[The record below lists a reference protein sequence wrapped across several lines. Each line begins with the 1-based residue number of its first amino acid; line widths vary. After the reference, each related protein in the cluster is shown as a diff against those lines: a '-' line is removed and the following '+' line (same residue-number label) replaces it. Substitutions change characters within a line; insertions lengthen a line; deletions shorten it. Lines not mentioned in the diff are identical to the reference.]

1 MVQVRL
7 LIFTLILLISP
18 LLDGAAAQVN
28 PVNFTYYSLPE
39 GFQFTKPSD
48 TLKLPPSI
56 AYQGNWKDFNLG
68 MDQHHILI
76 RLNYPDKLVP
86 PNLVD
91 IEVNSLDTVR
101 FFTFEGERLL
111 DYGIS
116 GDRIPFSQRKY
127 PYTNP
132 VFTLEDPSAVHD
144 IWIQIKTAG
153 VMQVPL
159 ELMEDQVFLKARRK
173 ADLINFFFIS
183 LMISAAIYS
192 FIFFLKVREFPSLF
206 FSIYAVSTAFVML
219 TEYGYAFQ
227 FFWPEYPALNHYQ
240 GVIYSTVGNV
250 LFFAYYFLKGKEHF
264 NLGFKLGYLLSFIG
278 FLTVALLNLVNLY
291 EASILLVTL
300 MLPLSYIFIAS
311 SAFYVLFIKKFRP
324 ALSFLIGWSMIFVA
338 ILMVSFRSFGYIP
351 VNTWTDSIPLLGFTI
366 EILILFFA
374 IAQSFYAIK
383 QENENLIKNQTKI
396 LERKVTERTRE
407 LEVIQI
413 EIANQNIQLL
423 SQQEELAQQAN
434 ILEQQNF
441 NIDQKNKELELHKVH
456 LEELV
461 AERTQAIS
469 VAVEEVSNRNQQLE
483 QFAYVTSHN
492 LRGPIATQLGLLN
505 LLQLMPE
512 SQRDSDVKD
521 MIERLSQ
528 TTQRLDGILKDL
540 AMILE
545 VSDKQDIKLEPLSL
559 KKAIDEAKGMVEQE
573 LMNSESLLDVKVPEN
588 QSVMAFHPYL
598 VSVFYNLFSNSI
610 KYREPGRKLK
620 ILVSLKELADK
631 SVLISVTDNGSGMD
645 MPKVREKIFGL
656 YKRFNT
662 KIEGRGVGLYLVK
675 TQVIRMG
682 GNIEVE
688 SESGVGTTFMISL
701 TTS

>member
-1 MVQVRL
+1 MPQIKL
-7 LIFTLILLISP
+7 LLLTLVLAISP
-18 LLDGAAAQVN
+18 IIQRIEAQAN
-28 PVNFTYYSLPE
+28 PVTFTYYALPK
-39 GFQFTKPSD
+39 GFLFTKPSD
-48 TLKLPPSI
+48 TLNLSAPKV
-56 AYQGNWKDFNLG
+56 YRGNWKDFNLG
-68 MDQHHILI
+68 VENQHILI
-76 RLNYPDKLVP
+76 HLSYHPKFIP

-101 FFTFEGERLL
+101 FFTFEGDRIL
-111 DYGIS
+111 DYGLS
-116 GDRIPFSQRKY
+116 GDRVPFSQRSY

-132 VFTLEDPSAVHD
+132 VFVIQNPTNIRD

-159 ELMEDQVFLKARRK
+159 EIMEDQVFLKARRK
-173 ADLINFFFIS
+173 ADLISFFFIS
-183 LMISAAIYS
+183 LMISAAVYS
-192 FIFFLKVREFPSLF
+192 FIIFLKVREWPSLF
-206 FSIYAVSTAFVML
+206 FSIYAGSTAFVML

-227 FFWPEYPALNHYQ
+227 FIWPEYPGLNHYQ
-240 GVIYSTVGNV
+240 GVIYSSVGNV
-250 LFFAYYFLKGKEHF
+250 LLFAYYFLKGKEHF
-264 NLGFKLGYLLSFIG
+264 NWAFKFGYIFLLAGFIA
-278 FLTVALLNLVNLY
+278 VALLNIVNLY

-300 MLPLSYIFIAS
+300 FLPLAYIFIAS

-324 ALSFLIGWSMIFVA
+324 ALSFLIGWSMIFIA
-338 ILMVSFRSFGYIP
+338 ILMISLRAFGYIP
-351 VNTWTDSIPLLGFTI
+351 VNTWTDSIPLVGFTI

-374 IAQSFYAIK
+374 IAQQFYAIK
-383 QENENLIKNQTKI
+383 LENQNLIKNQTKI
-396 LERKVTERTRE
+396 LERKVAERTRE

-434 ILEQQNF
+434 TLEQQNYH
-441 NIDQKNKELELHKVH
+441 IDLKNKELELHKTH

-461 AERTQAIS
+461 EERTQAIT

-505 LLQLMPE
+505 LLQLMPG
-512 SQRDSDVKD
+512 SQNDADVKEMVD
-521 MIERLSQ
+521 RLSQ

-545 VSDKQDIKLEPLSL
+545 VSDKQDIKLEALSL
-559 KKAIDEAKGMVEQE
+559 QKAITEAKGMVEQD
-573 LMNSESLLDVKVPEN
+573 LLDSESQLEVKIPDK
-588 QSVMAFHPYL
+588 QFVMAFHPYL

-631 SVLISVTDNGSGMD
+631 SVLIAVTDNGSGMD

>member
-1 MVQVRL
+1 
-7 LIFTLILLISP
+7 
-18 LLDGAAAQVN
+18 
-28 PVNFTYYSLPE
+28 
-39 GFQFTKPSD
+39 
-48 TLKLPPSI
+48 
-56 AYQGNWKDFNLG
+56 
-68 MDQHHILI
+68 
-76 RLNYPDKLVP
+76 
-86 PNLVD
+86 
-91 IEVNSLDTVR
+91 
-101 FFTFEGERLL
+101 
-111 DYGIS
+111 
-116 GDRIPFSQRKY
+116 
-127 PYTNP
+127 
-132 VFTLEDPSAVHD
+132 
-144 IWIQIKTAG
+144 
-153 VMQVPL
+153 
-159 ELMEDQVFLKARRK
+159 
-173 ADLINFFFIS
+173 
-183 LMISAAIYS
+183 
-192 FIFFLKVREFPSLF
+192 
-206 FSIYAVSTAFVML
+206 
-219 TEYGYAFQ
+219 
-227 FFWPEYPALNHYQ
+227 
-240 GVIYSTVGNV
+240 
-250 LFFAYYFLKGKEHF
+250 
-264 NLGFKLGYLLSFIG
+264 
-278 FLTVALLNLVNLY
+278 
-291 EASILLVTL
+291 
-300 MLPLSYIFIAS
+300 
-311 SAFYVLFIKKFRP
+311 
-324 ALSFLIGWSMIFVA
+324 
-338 ILMVSFRSFGYIP
+338 
-351 VNTWTDSIPLLGFTI
+351 
-366 EILILFFA
+366 
-374 IAQSFYAIK
+374 
-383 QENENLIKNQTKI
+383 

-434 ILEQQNF
+434 TLEQQNF

-461 AERTQAIS
+461 AERTQAIT

-512 SQRDSDVKD
+512 SQKDTDVKD
-521 MIERLSQ
+521 MIDRLSQ

-545 VSDKQDIKLEPLSL
+545 VSDKQDIKLESLSL
-559 KKAIDEAKGMVEQE
+559 KKAIGEAKVMVEQE